1 MSDSLVNIIFYL
13 LCFGLVNA
21 TYTSCRTLAVSLAE
35 PKPTAEII
43 ILTLI
48 INKMKKVLV
57 ANIVSTVKNDGV
69 KSFEHELTELNRHL
83 SEGWKIEKYD
93 IVTSVVSYSFSI
105 IYQLHKD

>member
-1 MSDSLVNIIFYL
+1 MKVRASISAPSQSRFP
-13 LCFGLVNA
+13 
-21 TYTSCRTLAVSLAE
+21 LAVSLAE

-57 ANIVSTVKNDGV
+57 ANIVSTVKNDDK
-69 KSFEHELTELNRHL
+69 KSFEHELTELNKHL